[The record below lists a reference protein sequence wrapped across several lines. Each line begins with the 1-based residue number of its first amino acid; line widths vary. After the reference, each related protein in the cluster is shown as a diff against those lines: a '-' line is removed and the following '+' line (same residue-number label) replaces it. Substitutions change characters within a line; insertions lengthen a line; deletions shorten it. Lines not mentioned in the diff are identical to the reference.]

1 MRIEVLQW
9 VLKVLQW
16 TRWLRWRT
24 FLARFPGHWFP
35 KNDMHHMTCGF
46 WRCFWVL
53 KGRPARRLR
62 LSPRWSWTTRRE
74 IVLPSAL
81 EAMDGYGWLWMA
93 MDGYGW
99 LWQFGLAGGP
109 CSDANSYRSLGYQFG
124 IDPWAT
130 SLSWFAQFCRGIAV
144 QCTSNHQTD
153 PNGIWLWVQ
162 IVKTL
167 VSWTAHSKW
176 KFPT

>member
-35 KNDMHHMTCGF
+35 KNDMHHVTCGF

-109 CSDANSYRSLGYQFG
+109 CSDANSYRSLGYQFVM
-124 IDPWAT
+124 ICSVLQRDRCPMHIK
-130 SLSWFAQFCRGIAV
+130 S
-144 QCTSNHQTD
+144 
-153 PNGIWLWVQ
+153 PNG
-162 IVKTL
+162 
-167 VSWTAHSKW
+167 SKRYMAMS
-176 KFPT
+176 PNSQNPGILNST